1 MRIKLINPNTTQR
14 MTDAMGRCAREVAAP
29 GTEVIAVNPGMGPPS
44 IEGYY
49 DEALATPGLL
59 AEVVAGER
67 EGCDAYVIACFG
79 DPGLY
84 AARELARGPVIGIA
98 EAAMHAASVLAP
110 GFSVV
115 TTLAR
120 TCGMAWHLAE
130 RYGMK
135 RFCRNVRAT
144 DVAVLDLDKPGSE
157 ARRII
162 LDECRRAL
170 AEDGSEAIVLGCA
183 GMAELCREIE
193 DALGAPVIEGV
204 TAAVKWSEAL
214 VSLRLSTAKRGDYA
228 RPLAKRYDGALESF
242 SPGATEPDPQSP
254 RGSAGLGAANPQ
266 QTGAQVGTQADSS
279 KNLQASAKIPDSPR
293 VNAKNSGQHIH
304 SV

>member
-1 MRIKLINPNTTQR
+1 MKIRLINPNTTQR
-14 MTDAMGRCAREVAAP
+14 MTDAMGRCAREVAAA
-29 GTEVIAVNPGMGPPS
+29 GTEIVAVSPPMGPPS

-59 AEVVAGER
+59 AEIVQGER
-67 EGCDAYVIACFG
+67 DGCDAYVIACFG

-84 AARELARGPVIGIA
+84 AARGARGPVIGIA

-144 DVAVLDLDKPGSE
+144 DVAVLGFRPAGASA

-162 LDECRRAL
+162 VDECRRAL
-170 AEDGSEAIVLGCA
+170 DEDGADAIVLGCA
-183 GMAELCREIE
+183 GMAEFAHEIE
-193 DALGAPVIEGV
+193 QQIGAPVVEGV
-204 TAAVKWSEAL
+204 TAAVKCRGVVA
-214 VSLRLSTAKRGDYA
+214 LRLATAKRGDYA
-228 RPLAKRYDGALESF
+228 RPLPKRYDGAFARF
-242 SPGATEPDPQSP
+242 SPPDGDQAEPVANLPQP
-254 RGSAGLGAANPQ
+254 
-266 QTGAQVGTQADSS
+266 
-279 KNLQASAKIPDSPR
+279 
-293 VNAKNSGQHIH
+293 HIH
-304 SV
+304 TV

>member
-14 MTDAMGRCAREVAAP
+14 MTDAMGRCAQEVVAP
-29 GTEVIAVNPGMGPPS
+29 GTEVIAVSPTMGPPS

-49 DEALATPGLL
+49 DEALAMPGLL
-59 AEVVAGER
+59 AEVAAGER
-67 EGCDAYVIACFG
+67 EGVDGYVIACFG

-115 TTLAR
+115 TTLSR

-130 RYGMK
+130 RYGMT

-144 DVAVLDLDKPGSE
+144 DVAVLELDQPGSA

-170 AEDGSEAIVLGCA
+170 DEDGSDAIVLGCA

-193 DALGAPVIEGV
+193 DALGAPVVEGV
-204 TAAVKWSEAL
+204 TAAVKWVEAL
-214 VSLRLSTAKRGDYA
+214 VSLRLGTAKRGDYA
-228 RPLAKRYDGALESF
+228 RPLAKRYDGALAAF
-242 SPGATEPDPQSP
+242 SPAEVLPQASPVRATGAM
-254 RGSAGLGAANPQ
+254 GAAGADRPARVDDAGNAPQ
-266 QTGAQVGTQADSS
+266 T
-279 KNLQASAKIPDSPR
+279 R
-293 VNAKNSGQHIH
+293 VNA
-304 SV
+304 SVAGS

>member
-1 MRIKLINPNTTQR
+1 MRIKLINPNTTRR
-14 MTDAMGRCAREVAAP
+14 MTEAMGRCAREVAAP
-29 GTEVIAVNPGMGPPS
+29 GTEVIAVNPTMGPPS

-59 AEVVAGER
+59 AEVAAGER
-67 EGCDAYVIACFG
+67 EGCDGYVIACFG

-144 DVAVLDLDKPGSE
+144 DVAVLDLDTPGSA

-170 AEDGSEAIVLGCA
+170 DEDGSDAIVLGCA
-183 GMAELCREIE
+183 GMAELCAEIE

-204 TAAVKWSEAL
+204 TAAVKWTEAL
-214 VSLRLSTAKRGDYA
+214 VALRLATAKRGDYA
-228 RPLAKRYDGALESF
+228 RPLTKRYDGALASF
-242 SPGATEPDPQSP
+242 SPGPLRVNAD
-254 RGSAGLGAANPQ
+254 SA
-266 QTGAQVGTQADSS
+266 GTQAD
-279 KNLQASAKIPDSPR
+279 A
-293 VNAKNSGQHIH
+293 HIH
-304 SV
+304 SL

>member
-14 MTDAMGRCAREVAAP
+14 MTDAMGRCARDVAAP
-29 GTEVIAVNPGMGPPS
+29 GTEVIAVNPTMGPPS

-59 AEVVAGER
+59 AEVAAGER
-67 EGCDAYVIACFG
+67 EGCDGYVIACFG

-144 DVAVLDLDKPGSE
+144 DVAVLDLDKPGSA

-170 AEDGSEAIVLGCA
+170 AEDGSDAIVLGCA
-183 GMAELCREIE
+183 GMAELCAEIE

-204 TAAVKWSEAL
+204 TAAVKWTEAL
-214 VSLRLSTAKRGDYA
+214 VALRLSTAKRGDYA
-228 RPLAKRYDGALESF
+228 RPLAKRYDGALAAF
-242 SPGATEPDPQSP
+242 SPSSADLNPQPP
-254 RGSAGLGAANPQ
+254 RGSTGISAALAQHGDEGAESTKSQ
-266 QTGAQVGTQADSS
+266 ICCG
-279 KNLQASAKIPDSPR
+279 
-293 VNAKNSGQHIH
+293 
-304 SV
+304 

>member
-1 MRIKLINPNTTQR
+1 MRIKLINPNTTWR
-14 MTDAMGRCAREVAAP
+14 MTDAMARCAREVVAP
-29 GTEVIAVNPGMGPPS
+29 GTELIAVSPPMGPPS

-59 AEVVAGER
+59 AEVAAGER
-67 EGCDAYVIACFG
+67 EGCDGYVIACFG

-120 TCGMAWHLAE
+120 TRGMAWHLAE
-130 RYGMK
+130 RYGMT

-144 DVAVLDLDKPGSE
+144 DVAVLDLDRPGSA
-157 ARRII
+157 ARAII

-170 AEDGSEAIVLGCA
+170 DEDGSDAIVLGCA
-183 GMAELCREIE
+183 GMAELCAEIE

-204 TAAVKWSEAL
+204 TAAVKWVEAL
-214 VSLRLSTAKRGDYA
+214 VALRLATAKRGDYA
-228 RPLAKRYDGALESF
+228 RPLSKRYDGEFERF
-242 SPGATEPDPQSP
+242 SPGLDGPGLEGTGPASGPLSPGASGQS
-254 RGSAGLGAANPQ
+254 A
-266 QTGAQVGTQADSS
+266 VG
-279 KNLQASAKIPDSPR
+279 IPGR
-293 VNAKNSGQHIH
+293 VNASVTAPGAEPQRQPHIH
-304 SV
+304 PV

>member
-14 MTDAMGRCAREVAAP
+14 MTDAMGRCARNVVAP
-29 GTEVIAVNPGMGPPS
+29 GTEVIAVSPTMGPPS

-59 AEVVAGER
+59 AEVAAGER
-67 EGCDAYVIACFG
+67 EGCDGYVIACFG

-115 TTLAR
+115 TTLSR

-144 DVAVLDLDKPGSE
+144 EVAVLELDRPGSA

-170 AEDGSEAIVLGCA
+170 DEDGSDAIVLGCA
-183 GMAELCREIE
+183 GMAELCAEIE
-193 DALGAPVIEGV
+193 DALGAPVVEGV
-204 TAAVKWSEAL
+204 TAAVKWVEAL
-214 VSLRLSTAKRGDYA
+214 VSLRLGTAKRGDYA
-228 RPLAKRYDGALESF
+228 RPLAKRYDGAFERF
-242 SPGATEPDPQSP
+242 SPSDEGAGASKI
-254 RGSAGLGAANPQ
+254 SAPGAVHTTAEAAQPGVNV
-266 QTGAQVGTQADSS
+266 GAGGAD
-279 KNLQASAKIPDSPR
+279 
-293 VNAKNSGQHIH
+293 GQLAAAPHIH
-304 SV
+304 AV

>member
-14 MTDAMGRCAREVAAP
+14 MTDAMGRCAREVVAP
-29 GTEVIAVNPGMGPPS
+29 GTELVAVSPTMGPPS

-59 AEVVAGER
+59 AEIEAGER
-67 EGCDAYVIACFG
+67 DGFDGYVIACFG

-115 TTLAR
+115 TTLSR

-130 RYGMK
+130 RYGMT

-144 DVAVLDLDKPGSE
+144 DVAVLELDQPGSA

-170 AEDGSEAIVLGCA
+170 DEDGSDAIVLGCA

-193 DALGAPVIEGV
+193 DALGAPVVEGV
-204 TAAVKWSEAL
+204 TAAVKWVEAL
-214 VSLRLSTAKRGDYA
+214 VSLRLATAKRGDYA
-228 RPLAKRYDGALESF
+228 RPLAKRYDGEFARF
-242 SPGATEPDPQSP
+242 SPTGEQPAAAASTQHGAHD
-254 RGSAGLGAANPQ
+254 AL
-266 QTGAQVGTQADSS
+266 
-279 KNLQASAKIPDSPR
+279 LR
-293 VNAKNSGQHIH
+293 VNASAVRADPASDVAPHIH